1 MDKLIEYFRI
11 SARVILTIILFTC
24 LSSLASCKKAAPDNG
39 GNTEYGN
46 TGTTLQFKIMS
57 FNIRLYTAYDTG
69 DNYWENR
76 KGAIIKMMKEQ
87 MPDVVGFQEPRDNQR
102 DYLMASLPDYSFLY
116 IHAEGGVTTSQSGH
130 TVMAYKTS
138 KFTVVKGGR
147 FWLSPTPDTP
157 SLPWSIAEDQS
168 IRTCVWAEL
177 KENTTGNI
185 VYFFTTHLPYK
196 AADNAARKLA
206 VALCLSKMQSIAGA
220 DAKIILV
227 GDMNCT
233 HNSTDSRKESLDGLY
248 SWMKDGRDSAPTT
261 DITGSFNNYNSTN
274 ENSILNQLDHVFVRN
289 LTPLTF
295 KTINSHNY
303 GVAYISD
310 HYPVTLTAQA
320 NY

>member
-1 MDKLIEYFRI
+1 MDKLIDYFRI

-39 GNTEYGN
+39 GNTEDGK

-57 FNIRLYTAYDTG
+57 FNIRLYTSDDTG
-69 DNYWENR
+69 DSYWDNR
-76 KGAIIKMMKEQ
+76 KTAVIKMMNEQ

-102 DYLMASLPDYSFLY
+102 DYLISSLPDYSFIY
-116 IHAEGGVTTSQSGH
+116 IHAEGGVTTAQTGH

-138 KFTVVKGGR
+138 KFTVIKGGR

-196 AADNAARKLA
+196 TADNAARKLA
-206 VALCLSKMQSIAGA
+206 VALCLTKMQSIAEPIP
-220 DAKIILV
+220 KSYL
-227 GDMNCT
+227 
-233 HNSTDSRKESLDGLY
+233 
-248 SWMKDGRDSAPTT
+248 
-261 DITGSFNNYNSTN
+261 
-274 ENSILNQLDHVFVRN
+274 
-289 LTPLTF
+289 
-295 KTINSHNY
+295 
-303 GVAYISD
+303 
-310 HYPVTLTAQA
+310 
-320 NY
+320 